1 MTAVYGEQQLR
12 AEARFAVWLPSL
24 ESVELRVEDA
34 TLQRLAF
41 PEGDAVDCA
50 GAQRYQRTE
59 VSARLADLDATL
71 TLTLT
76 PTLTLTLTL
85 ALALTLALTL
95 TLTLPLTLTLTLT
108 LGHLGADCA

>member
-1 MTAVYGEQQLR
+1 VTAVYGEQQLR

-24 ESVELRVEDA
+24 DSVELRVEDA

-59 VSARLADLDATL
+59 VSARASPAS
-71 TLTLT
+71 T
-76 PTLTLTLTL
+76 P
-85 ALALTLALTL
+85 A
-95 TLTLPLTLTLTLT
+95 
-108 LGHLGADCA
+108 

>member
-1 MTAVYGEQQLR
+1 MTAVHSEQPLR
-12 AEARFAVWLPSL
+12 AEVRFAVWLPSL

-59 VSARLADLDATL
+59 VSARLAGLDA
-71 TLTLT
+71 
-76 PTLTLTLTL
+76 TLTLTLTL
-85 ALALTLALTL
+85 ALALALAPT
-95 TLTLPLTLTLTLT
+95 LTLTLTLT
-108 LGHLGADCA
+108 R

>member
-59 VSARLADLDATL
+59 VSARVAGLDATPLL
-71 TLTLT
+71 TFATTDASVAALVGHATLQGLQ
-76 PTLTLTLTL
+76 PGEV
-85 ALALTLALTL
+85 AVY
-95 TLTLPLTLTLTLT
+95 LPARPSARVAVTVR
-108 LGHLGADCA
+108 

>member
-41 PEGDAVDCA
+41 PEGDAVGCE

-59 VSARLADLDATL
+59 VSARVAGLDATPLL
-71 TLTLT
+71 TFATTDASVAALVGHATLQGLQ
-76 PTLTLTLTL
+76 PGEV
-85 ALALTLALTL
+85 AVY
-95 TLTLPLTLTLTLT
+95 LPARPSARVAVTVR
-108 LGHLGADCA
+108 

>member
-1 MTAVYGEQQLR
+1 MTAEHGEQPLR
-12 AEARFAVWLPSL
+12 AEVRFAVWLPSL

-59 VSARLADLDATL
+59 VSARLAGLDA
-71 TLTLT
+71 
-76 PTLTLTLTL
+76 TLTLTLTL
-85 ALALTLALTL
+85 ALALALAPT
-95 TLTLPLTLTLTLT
+95 LTLTLTLT
-108 LGHLGADCA
+108 R